1 MADLYRKSAL
11 EKLSSP
17 EQLDRMI
24 VITPPTFWLAI
35 AAGAVGIILAAL
47 LWSVFGRL
55 PVTVQAQG
63 ILLSTRAVEQVYPAA
78 GTVDRD
84 QLAVCYLPLSSG
96 KQIAAGMELVL
107 CPTAVNEQEYGH
119 MEATVLWVD
128 DYATDLSQMQ
138 ALLGNDLLVESFVQQ
153 GPVVAVLCQL
163 RTDDATA
170 SGYYWSGSRG
180 ATLTVTAGTPVEAQ
194 IVTQRKAPLALVLPA
209 LEPLLTTEAG

>member
-11 EKLSSP
+11 EKLASP

-24 VITPPTFWLAI
+24 VLTPPTFWLAM
-35 AAGAVGIILAAL
+35 AGAVGIILAAL

-63 ILLSTRAVEQVYPAA
+63 ILLSTQAVAQVYPAA
-78 GTVDRD
+78 GTVDQD

-128 DYATDLSQMQ
+128 DYATDLSQIQ

-163 RTDDATA
+163 RADDATA

-180 ATLTVTAGTPVEAQ
+180 AELTVTAGTPVEAQ
-194 IVTQRKAPLALVLPA
+194 IVTRRKAPLALVLPV

>member
-24 VITPPTFWLAI
+24 VITPPTFWLAM
-35 AAGAVGIILAAL
+35 AGAVGIILAAL

-78 GTVDRD
+78 GTVGRD

-180 ATLTVTAGTPVEAQ
+180 P
-194 IVTQRKAPLALVLPA
+194 R
-209 LEPLLTTEAG
+209 

>member
-24 VITPPTFWLAI
+24 VITPPTFWLAMV
-35 AAGAVGIILAAL
+35 GAVGVILAAL

-63 ILLSTRAVEQVYPAA
+63 ILLSTQTVAQVYPAA
-78 GTVDRD
+78 GAVAQD

-96 KQIAAGMELVL
+96 KQITAGMELVL

-163 RTDDATA
+163 RADDVTA

-180 ATLTVTAGTPVEAQ
+180 AGLTVTAGTPVEAQ

-209 LEPLLTTEAG
+209 LEPLLATEAG